1 MKAQLGRGRFVEGYT
16 SGPLYYIVSHI
27 PTRSFLG
34 LLGGARRSDRVTS
47 VLNNF
52 PFVLFLLLYFSPKR
66 QPISLQF
73 LLFSSIHFW
82 GLVVMGRDLSLVVTR
97 YVGYKLGEFG
107 RMGRLSWVKLGA
119 SQNHRLFI

>member
-16 SGPLYYIVSHI
+16 SGSLYYIASHI
-27 PTRSFLG
+27 PTRSSLG
-34 LLGGARRSDRVTS
+34 RLGGARRSDRVTS

-52 PFVLFLLLYFSPKR
+52 PFVLFLLLYFSKKDYTH
-66 QPISLQF
+66 SA
-73 LLFSSIHFW
+73 SIHSFQQHTLL
-82 GLVVMGRDLSLVVTR
+82 GSCCYGKRSLVITR